1 MKALEEKIAI
11 KYLGKTSILLVVGV
25 IVCFLASLGYSTYL
39 KVQSTDKK
47 IEVQSMNSNQTFW

>member
-1 MKALEEKIAI
+1 MKELEEKIAV
-11 KYLGKTSILLVVGV
+11 KYLGKTSMLLVVGV

-47 IEVQSMNSNQTFW
+47 IEVQSMNSNQTF